1 MPKTVGVA
9 VSNATFHFDKLYT
22 YAVLPEHQNAVRLGS
37 MVLVPFGKGSRARMG
52 VVLACDAEPEHSK
65 LKYLFDVAPAS
76 ACLTPELLRLVHFL
90 KERTFCTY
98 YEAVKAVIPY
108 GAQYKPAV
116 AADGVTPVL
125 QKQLTHHTENA
136 YKLVGTLPQK
146 PKPTAKQLAAVALL
160 SGGPRTLNE
169 LEDKGISRAV
179 LDNLCTKGV
188 LECSKVNKSIDL
200 YTSIPLRNDPITL
213 TGQQQAAYDTL
224 LPKLEDTAP
233 HSALLYGVTGSGKT
247 LVFLKL
253 ISRCLELGRKALV
266 LVPEISLTPQMILR
280 LKGQFGR
287 RVAVQHS
294 ALNHTERLLQWQMIQ
309 DGGADIVVGT
319 RSAVFSPLENIGL
332 IIIDEEQEHTYRSES
347 APRYSAHEVARQ
359 RAAENGAL
367 LLLASA
373 TPSTES
379 FYAAQNGRTQ
389 LVRLTKRYG
398 GNPLPSVQIV
408 DMRAELAA
416 GNPREISLALE
427 DAIRR
432 NLEAEKQT
440 ILLLNRR
447 GYQTIAQCE
456 DCREVLKCPKC
467 SVPMVYHKS
476 AHKVLCHY
484 CGSQQEPPPTLCPA
498 CGGKLQYRG
507 FGTQKAEEELAKLFP
522 EARVLRMDQD
532 STAAKDAHEKL
543 LAKFAAHEYETIAQC
558 EDCREVLKCPKCSVP
573 MVYHKSAH
581 KVLCHY
587 CGSQQEPPPTLCPA
601 CGGKLQY
608 RGFGTQKAEEE
619 LAKLFPEARVL
630 RMDQD
635 STAAKDAHEKLL
647 AKFAAHEYDIMVGTQ
662 MVAKGLDFE
671 DVTLVGVL
679 GIDSLLFA
687 QGFRAYEN
695 VFSLITQVVGRSGR
709 AKEPGFAIIQTT
721 DPDNPVLTLAAA
733 QDYDAFYEQE
743 IAYRKLGLY
752 PPFCGLCVIGFAG
765 ARENEVARAAARF
778 SALLGQQ
785 AAKQPDLPLRILGP
799 TPGSIEKINDTYRY
813 KLTVKCRNDRRFR
826 DLVRS
831 TLALYEKEKLPSKAS
846 VVVDLHSDGDI

>member
-22 YAVLPEHQNAVRLGS
+22 YAVMPAQQDAVRLGS
-37 MVLVPFGKGSRARMG
+37 MVLVPFGRGSRARMG
-52 VVLACDAEPEHSK
+52 VVLACDAEPESSK

-76 ACLTPELLRLVHFL
+76 ACLTPELLKLVYFL

-108 GAQYKPAV
+108 GAQYKSAV

-125 QKQLTHHTENA
+125 QKQLTRHTENSYQLA
-136 YKLVGTLPQK
+136 GELPAK

-160 SGGPRTLNE
+160 SGGPRTQGE
-169 LEDKGISRAV
+169 LEEKGISRAV

-188 LECSKVNKSIDL
+188 LACTRVNRSIDL
-200 YTSIPLRNDPITL
+200 YASIPLQNEPIVL
-213 TGQQQAAYDTL
+213 TEEQQAAYGAL
-224 LPKLEDTAP
+224 LPHLEDTAP

-253 ISRCLELGRKALV
+253 IERCLQLGRKALV

-280 LKGQFGR
+280 LKSQFGR

-319 RSAVFSPLENIGL
+319 RSAIFSPLENIGL
-332 IIIDEEQEHTYRSES
+332 VIIDEEQEHTYRSES

-379 FYAAQNGRTQ
+379 YFAAQKGRTQ

-408 DMRAELAA
+408 DMRAELAS

-432 NLEAEKQT
+432 NLEAHKQT

-447 GYQTIAQCE
+447 GYQTVAQCE

-467 SVPMVYHKS
+467 SVPIVYHKAS
-476 AHKVLCHY
+476 HKLLCHY
-484 CGSQQEPPPTLCPA
+484 CGSQMDPPPKNCPA

-522 EARVLRMDQD
+522 EARILRMDQD

-543 LAKFAAHEYETIAQC
+543 LARFA
-558 EDCREVLKCPKCSVP
+558 D
-573 MVYHKSAH
+573 
-581 KVLCHY
+581 
-587 CGSQQEPPPTLCPA
+587 
-601 CGGKLQY
+601 
-608 RGFGTQKAEEE
+608 
-619 LAKLFPEARVL
+619 
-630 RMDQD
+630 
-635 STAAKDAHEKLL
+635 
-647 AKFAAHEYDIMVGTQ
+647 HEYDIMVGTQ

-687 QGFRAYEN
+687 QGFRAYET

-709 AKEPGFAIIQTT
+709 AKDPGFAIIQTT
-721 DPDNPVLTLAAA
+721 DPDNPVLNLAAA
-733 QDYDAFYEQE
+733 QDYDAFFEQE
-743 IAYRKLGLY
+743 IAYRRLGLY

-765 ARENEVARAAARF
+765 GKEIEVARAAARF

-785 AAKQPDLPLRILGP
+785 AAKQPDLPLRVLGP
-799 TPGSIEKINDTYRY
+799 TPGNIEKINDTYRY
-813 KLTVKCRNDRRFR
+813 KLTIKCRNDRRFR
-826 DLVRS
+826 DLVRE
-831 TLALYEKEKLPSKAS
+831 TLGLYEQEKLPSKAS